1 MRCIDMKKN
10 EKKSWTGR
18 FITKSGS
25 TVSEEP
31 PFSLEDMFSG
41 RKLDQNPVEER
52 LKPVLH
58 FTRKFRVE
66 GELSRAVLTITAH
79 GVYHAEIN

>member
-1 MRCIDMKKN
+1 MKKN

-66 GELSRAVLTITAH
+66 GEPFKGCFDDYGPWCVSC
-79 GVYHAEIN
+79 GD